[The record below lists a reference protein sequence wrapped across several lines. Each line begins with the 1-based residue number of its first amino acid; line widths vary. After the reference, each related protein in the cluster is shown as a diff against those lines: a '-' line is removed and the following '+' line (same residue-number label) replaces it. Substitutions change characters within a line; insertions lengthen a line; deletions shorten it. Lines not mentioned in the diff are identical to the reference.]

1 VRTALVWFR
10 RDLRVHDHPALT
22 GAVRGYDRVVPV
34 FVLDDALLSGR
45 AASAAR
51 AEFLAACLRSL
62 DEELRLRGAGL
73 VVRAGRP
80 ESELIRLARDIGAEA
95 VFWTSDVS
103 PYARARDAR
112 VTEALHAAGI
122 QARPHGGTYIVDV
135 SKPRTNSGAPYS
147 VFSPFFRTWK
157 DMPRRQVL
165 PAPDRVAGVEAD
177 SVSFNPA
184 PLVGE
189 PVVEPGEAAARRA
202 ANAWL
207 EDRVAGYAVRHDRVG
222 EQGTS
227 RLSPYLRWGCLSP
240 LELEQSARDRRAP
253 GPQAWIRQLCWRDFY
268 AHVLLHWPGNLT
280 TEFQERRRGLEWSD
294 DDALRE
300 AWQRGETGYPA
311 VDAGMRE
318 LLRTGWMHNRARLV
332 VGSFLTKDLH
342 LDWRAG
348 ERWFSR
354 LLLDGEPAQNNGNWQ
369 WIASVG
375 VDPAPPFRRMYN
387 PTLQGKRFDPTGAF
401 IRRNVPE
408 LADVPDHRLF
418 EPWTMTEAEQRESG
432 CVIGSDYPA
441 PVVDHQHERKVALDR
456 YR

>member
-22 GAVRGYDRVVPV
+22 GAVRTYDRVVPV

-51 AEFLAACLRSL
+51 AEFLAGCLRSL

-80 ESELIRLARDIGAEA
+80 ESELIRLARDTGAEA

-122 QARPHGGTYIVDV
+122 RARPHGGTYIVDV

-184 PLVGE
+184 PLVAE

-227 RLSPYLRWGCLSP
+227 RLSPYLRWGCLSA

-318 LLRTGWMHNRARLV
+318 LLRTGWMHNRARLI

-342 LDWRAG
+342 VDWRAG

-375 VDPAPPFRRMYN
+375 VDPAPPVRRMYN
-387 PTLQGKRFDPTGAF
+387 PTLQGKRFDPTAAF

-432 CVIGSDYPA
+432 CIIGRHYPA
-441 PVVDHQHERKVALDR
+441 PVVDHEDERKVALDR

>member
-22 GAVRGYDRVVPV
+22 GAVRTYDRVVPV

-51 AEFLAACLRSL
+51 AEFLAGCLRSL

-80 ESELIRLARDIGAEA
+80 ESELIRLARDTGAEA

-122 QARPHGGTYIVDV
+122 RARPHGGTYIVDV

-184 PLVGE
+184 PLVAE

-227 RLSPYLRWGCLSP
+227 RLSPYLRWGCLSA

-268 AHVLLHWPGNLT
+268 AHVLLHWPSNLT

-318 LLRTGWMHNRARLV
+318 LLRTGWMHNRARLI

-342 LDWRAG
+342 VDWRAG

-375 VDPAPPFRRMYN
+375 VDPAPPVRRMYN
-387 PTLQGKRFDPTGAF
+387 PTLQGKRFDPTAAF

-432 CVIGSDYPA
+432 CIIGRHYPA
-441 PVVDHQHERKVALDR
+441 PVVDHEDERKVALDR